1 MKKVMQKKD
10 KTSILAVIHRTLGQ
24 HQKVFL
30 LMSLLFL
37 VVTGYFLW
45 NLRQI
50 QKENVEIKQAVYDL
64 EKDNL
69 NEQNSVFKMCLAV
82 SEESREEYNALSDA
96 YDMAIQKHIQR
107 LRQLLPEEKEK
118 LNQIQEVL
126 QSALQDRQLA
136 ILNGNT
142 EKGQKALEIL
152 EKDYAPKMQEIASM
166 CEELSGMV
174 TKDCQ
179 RRIEQMREVV
189 MAVVALLIMVTVGLM
204 IISQK
209 QKKKIERLINVP
221 IQEIVL
227 AMEELEKGNL
237 QYESSYKSEN
247 EMGMLIE
254 IIRKTVNTLRD
265 YIGNI
270 EQVLFALSQKEYDIA
285 DTFEYQ
291 GDFVRISGAMN
302 SIIEELNCTIRGI
315 SQEIG
320 VVENVGEQ
328 VRETAVVLARGTME
342 NATTIQELSA
352 SMEEI
357 VGQVKQNMQEMER
370 INQKE
375 QEITSWIEDCWKG
388 IGHSQKV
395 MEQTVETTKYL
406 WNFMADMDEIS
417 GQINLLS
424 LNASIEAA
432 RAGEAGKGFAVV
444 AEEIRKLSEQ
454 TVTVTGKSKQ
464 YIQNCT
470 QAAENGM
477 NEVEQMG
484 TEVSQIAEQVR
495 RIRDM
500 VQNASEVSGSQL
512 IAMQNC
518 EEGIADMAKLVQ
530 KYSNMAE
537 QLEEKAKTMELSVE
551 EICVEMQKFKLK

>member
-1 MKKVMQKKD
+1 MKKRKNS
-10 KTSILAVIHRTLGQ
+10 SILAIIHQTLGQ

-37 VVTGYFLW
+37 AVTGYFLW

-82 SEESREEYNALSDA
+82 SEESREEYSSLSDE
-96 YDMAIQKHIQR
+96 YDMAIQKHIQK
-107 LRQLLPEEKEK
+107 LRRFLPGEKEK

-126 QSALQDRQLA
+126 QSALQERQLA

-179 RRIEQMREVV
+179 RRIEQMQEIV
-189 MAVVALLIMVTVGLM
+189 MAVVVLLIMVTVGLM

-237 QYESSYKSEN
+237 QYESNYKSEN
-247 EMGMLIE
+247 EMGMLTE

-328 VRETAVVLARGTME
+328 VRETAVVLARGTLE
-342 NATTIQELSA
+342 NATTIEELSA

-357 VGQVKQNMQEMER
+357 VEQVKQNMQEMER

-388 IGHSQKV
+388 IGHSQEV
-395 MEQTVETTKYL
+395 MAQTVETTKYL

-464 YIQNCT
+464 YIENCT
-470 QAAENGM
+470 QAVEIGM
-477 NEVEQMG
+477 NEVEQTG
-484 TEVSQIAEQVR
+484 TEMSQIAEQVR

>member
-1 MKKVMQKKD
+1 M
-10 KTSILAVIHRTLGQ
+10 
-24 HQKVFL
+24 
-30 LMSLLFL
+30 
-37 VVTGYFLW
+37 
-45 NLRQI
+45 
-50 QKENVEIKQAVYDL
+50 EIKQAVYDL

-82 SEESREEYNALSDA
+82 SEESREEYSSLSDE
-96 YDMAIQKHIQR
+96 YDMAIQKHIQK
-107 LRQLLPEEKEK
+107 LRRFLPGEKEK

-126 QSALQDRQLA
+126 QSALQERQLA

-179 RRIEQMREVV
+179 RRIEQMQEIV
-189 MAVVALLIMVTVGLM
+189 MAVVVLLIMVTVGLM

-237 QYESSYKSEN
+237 QYESNYKSEN
-247 EMGMLIE
+247 EMGMLTE

-328 VRETAVVLARGTME
+328 VRETAVVLARGTLE
-342 NATTIQELSA
+342 NATTIEELSA

-357 VGQVKQNMQEMER
+357 VEQVKQNMQEMER

-388 IGHSQKV
+388 IGHSQEV
-395 MEQTVETTKYL
+395 MAQTVETTKYL

-464 YIQNCT
+464 YIENCT
-470 QAAENGM
+470 QAVEIGM
-477 NEVEQMG
+477 NEVEQTG
-484 TEVSQIAEQVR
+484 TEMSQIAEQVR

-551 EICVEMQKFKLK
+551 EICVEMQQFKLK

>member
-1 MKKVMQKKD
+1 MKKRKNS
-10 KTSILAVIHRTLGQ
+10 SILAIIHQTLGQ

-37 VVTGYFLW
+37 SVTGYFLW

-50 QKENVEIKQAVYDL
+50 QRENVEIKQEVYEL

-82 SEESREEYNALSDA
+82 SKENREEYISLSEA
-96 YDMAIQKHIQR
+96 YDMAVQKHIQK
-107 LRQLLPEEKEK
+107 LRQFLPEEKET
-118 LNQIQEVL
+118 LNQIQEIL

-142 EKGQKALEIL
+142 ENGQEALELL
-152 EKDYAPKMQEIASM
+152 EKNYAPKMQEIAGL
-166 CEELSGMV
+166 CEELSKMV
-174 TKDCQ
+174 TEDCQ
-179 RRIEQMREVV
+179 SRIERIRVVV
-189 MAVVALLIMVTVGLM
+189 MVDVVLLIAVTVGLM

-209 QKKKIERLINVP
+209 QKKKIEKLINEPV
-221 IQEIVL
+221 QEMVL

-237 QYESSYKSEN
+237 QYESSYESEN
-247 EMGMLIE
+247 EMGMLTE
-254 IIRKTVNTLRD
+254 SIRKTVRTLRS

-270 EQVLFALSQKEYDIA
+270 EQVLSALSKKEYDIA
-285 DTFEYQ
+285 DTFAYQ

-302 SIIEELNCTIRGI
+302 TIIEELNGTIRGI
-315 SQEIG
+315 SQEID
-320 VVENVGEQ
+320 VVENTGEQ
-328 VRETAVVLARGTME
+328 VKETAVILAKGTME
-342 NATTIQELSA
+342 NAATIEELSA

-357 VGQVKQNMQEMER
+357 VGQVRNNMREMEN

-375 QEITSWIEDCWKG
+375 QEITSWIENCWKG
-388 IGHSQKV
+388 IRHSQEV

-432 RAGEAGKGFAVV
+432 RAGDAGKGFAVV

-454 TVTVTGKSKQ
+454 TVIVTGKSKQ

-470 QAAENGM
+470 QAVENGM
-477 NEVEQMG
+477 NEVEQTG
-484 TEVSQIAEQVR
+484 TEMSQIAEQVR

-500 VQNASEVSGSQL
+500 VKTASEVSGSQL

-537 QLEEKAKTMELSVE
+537 QLEEKARTMELSVE
-551 EICVEMQKFKLK
+551 EICVEMQQFKLK

>member
-1 MKKVMQKKD
+1 MEKRKNS
-10 KTSILAVIHRTLGQ
+10 SILAIIHKTLGQ

-37 VVTGYFLW
+37 AVTGYFLW

-82 SEESREEYNALSDA
+82 SEESREEYSSLSDE
-96 YDMAIQKHIQR
+96 YDMAIQKRIQK

-142 EKGQKALEIL
+142 ENGQKALEIL

-179 RRIEQMREVV
+179 RRIVQMQEIVV
-189 MAVVALLIMVTVGLM
+189 AVVVLLAVVTVGLM
-204 IISQK
+204 IVSQK

-247 EMGMLIE
+247 EMGMLTE
-254 IIRKTVNTLRD
+254 SIRKTVNTLRD

-285 DTFEYQ
+285 DTFAYQ

-302 SIIEELNCTIRGI
+302 TIIEELNGTIRGI
-315 SQEIG
+315 SQEID
-320 VVENVGEQ
+320 VVENTGEQ
-328 VRETAVVLARGTME
+328 VKETAVVLAKGTME
-342 NATTIQELSA
+342 NAATIEELSA

-357 VGQVKQNMQEMER
+357 VGQVRKNMREMEN

-375 QEITSWIEDCWKG
+375 QEITSWIENCWKG
-388 IGHSQKV
+388 IRHSQEV

-454 TVTVTGKSKQ
+454 TVIVTGKSKQ

-470 QAAENGM
+470 QAVENGM
-477 NEVEQMG
+477 NEVEQTG
-484 TEVSQIAEQVR
+484 TEMSQIAEQVR

-500 VQNASEVSGSQL
+500 VKTASEVSGSQL

-537 QLEEKAKTMELSVE
+537 QLEEKARTMELSVE
-551 EICVEMQKFKLK
+551 EICVEMQQFKLK

>member
-1 MKKVMQKKD
+1 MEKRKNS
-10 KTSILAVIHRTLGQ
+10 SILAIIHKTLGQ

-37 VVTGYFLW
+37 AVTGYFLW

-82 SEESREEYNALSDA
+82 SGESREEYSSLSDE
-96 YDMAIQKHIQR
+96 YDMAIQKRIQK

-142 EKGQKALEIL
+142 ENGQKALEIL

-179 RRIEQMREVV
+179 RRIVQMQEIVV
-189 MAVVALLIMVTVGLM
+189 AVVVLLAVVTVGLM
-204 IISQK
+204 IVSQK

-247 EMGMLIE
+247 EMGMLTE
-254 IIRKTVNTLRD
+254 SIRKTVNTLRD

-285 DTFEYQ
+285 DTFAYQ

-302 SIIEELNCTIRGI
+302 TIIEELNGTIRGI
-315 SQEIG
+315 SQEIEI
-320 VVENVGEQ
+320 VENTGEQ
-328 VRETAVVLARGTME
+328 VKETAVVLAKGTME
-342 NATTIQELSA
+342 NAATIEELSA

-357 VGQVKQNMQEMER
+357 VGQVRKNMREMEN

-375 QEITSWIEDCWKG
+375 QEITSWIENCWKG
-388 IGHSQKV
+388 IRHSQEV

-454 TVTVTGKSKQ
+454 TVIVTGKSKQ

-470 QAAENGM
+470 QAVENGM
-477 NEVEQMG
+477 NEVEQTG
-484 TEVSQIAEQVR
+484 TEMSQIAEQVR

-500 VQNASEVSGSQL
+500 VKTASEVSGSQL

-537 QLEEKAKTMELSVE
+537 QLEEKARTMELSVE
-551 EICVEMQKFKLK
+551 EICVEMQQFKLK

>member
-1 MKKVMQKKD
+1 MEKRKNS
-10 KTSILAVIHRTLGQ
+10 SILAIIHKTLGQ

-37 VVTGYFLW
+37 AVTGYFLW

-50 QKENVEIKQAVYDL
+50 QKENVEIKQSVYDL

-82 SEESREEYNALSDA
+82 SGESREEYSSLSDE
-96 YDMAIQKHIQR
+96 YDMAIQKRIQK

-142 EKGQKALEIL
+142 ENGQKALEIL

-179 RRIEQMREVV
+179 RRIVQMQEIVV
-189 MAVVALLIMVTVGLM
+189 AVVVLLAVVTVGLM
-204 IISQK
+204 IVSQK

-247 EMGMLIE
+247 EMGMLTE
-254 IIRKTVNTLRD
+254 SIRKTVNTLRD

-285 DTFEYQ
+285 DTFAYQ

-302 SIIEELNCTIRGI
+302 TIIEELNGTIRGI
-315 SQEIG
+315 SQEIEI
-320 VVENVGEQ
+320 VENTGEQ
-328 VRETAVVLARGTME
+328 VKETAVVLAKGTME
-342 NATTIQELSA
+342 NAATIEELSA

-357 VGQVKQNMQEMER
+357 VGQVRKNMREMEN

-375 QEITSWIEDCWKG
+375 QEITSWIENCWKG
-388 IGHSQKV
+388 IRHSQEV

-454 TVTVTGKSKQ
+454 TVIVTGKSKQ

-470 QAAENGM
+470 QAVENGM
-477 NEVEQMG
+477 NEVEQTG
-484 TEVSQIAEQVR
+484 TEMSQIAEQVR

-500 VQNASEVSGSQL
+500 VKTASEVSGSQL

-537 QLEEKAKTMELSVE
+537 QLEEKARTMELSVE
-551 EICVEMQKFKLK
+551 EICVEMQQFKLK

>member
-1 MKKVMQKKD
+1 MEKRKNS
-10 KTSILAVIHRTLGQ
+10 SILAIIHKTLGQ

-37 VVTGYFLW
+37 AVTGYFLW

-82 SEESREEYNALSDA
+82 SGESREEYSSLSDE
-96 YDMAIQKHIQR
+96 YDMAIQKRIQK

-142 EKGQKALEIL
+142 ENGQKALEIL

-179 RRIEQMREVV
+179 RRIVQMQEIVV
-189 MAVVALLIMVTVGLM
+189 AVVVLLAVVTVGLM
-204 IISQK
+204 IVSQK

-247 EMGMLIE
+247 EMGMLTE
-254 IIRKTVNTLRD
+254 SIRKTVNTLRD

-285 DTFEYQ
+285 DTFAYQ

-302 SIIEELNCTIRGI
+302 TIIEELNGTIRGI
-315 SQEIG
+315 SQEIEI
-320 VVENVGEQ
+320 VENTGEQ
-328 VRETAVVLARGTME
+328 VKETAVVLAKGTME
-342 NATTIQELSA
+342 NAATIEELSA

-357 VGQVKQNMQEMER
+357 VGQVRKNMREMEN

-375 QEITSWIEDCWKG
+375 QEITSWIENCWKG
-388 IGHSQKV
+388 IRHSQEV

-432 RAGEAGKGFAVV
+432 RAREAGKGFAVV

-454 TVTVTGKSKQ
+454 TVIVTGKSKQ

-470 QAAENGM
+470 QAVENGM
-477 NEVEQMG
+477 NEVEQTG
-484 TEVSQIAEQVR
+484 TEMSQIAEQVR

-500 VQNASEVSGSQL
+500 VKTASEVSGSQL

-537 QLEEKAKTMELSVE
+537 QLEEKARTMELSVE
-551 EICVEMQKFKLK
+551 EICVEMQQFKLK

>member
-1 MKKVMQKKD
+1 MEKRKNS
-10 KTSILAVIHRTLGQ
+10 SILAIIHKTLGQ

-37 VVTGYFLW
+37 AVTGYFLW

-82 SEESREEYNALSDA
+82 SEESREEYSSLSDE
-96 YDMAIQKHIQR
+96 YDMAIQKRIQK

-142 EKGQKALEIL
+142 ENGQKALEIL

-179 RRIEQMREVV
+179 RRIVQMQEIVV
-189 MAVVALLIMVTVGLM
+189 AVVVLLAVVTVGLM
-204 IISQK
+204 IVSQK

-247 EMGMLIE
+247 EMGMLTE
-254 IIRKTVNTLRD
+254 SIRKTVNTLRD

-285 DTFEYQ
+285 DTFAYQ

-302 SIIEELNCTIRGI
+302 TIIEELNGTIRGI
-315 SQEIG
+315 SQEIEI
-320 VVENVGEQ
+320 VENTGEQ
-328 VRETAVVLARGTME
+328 VKETAVALAKGTME
-342 NATTIQELSA
+342 NAATIEELSA

-357 VGQVKQNMQEMER
+357 VGQVRNNMREMEN

-375 QEITSWIEDCWKG
+375 QEITSWIENCWKG
-388 IGHSQKV
+388 IRQSQEV

-454 TVTVTGKSKQ
+454 TVIVTGKSKQ

-470 QAAENGM
+470 QAVENGM
-477 NEVEQMG
+477 NEVEQTG
-484 TEVSQIAEQVR
+484 TEMSQIAEQVR

-500 VQNASEVSGSQL
+500 VKTASEVSGSQL

-537 QLEEKAKTMELSVE
+537 QLEEKARTMELSVE
-551 EICVEMQKFKLK
+551 EICVEMQQFKLK

>member
-1 MKKVMQKKD
+1 MKKRKNS
-10 KTSILAVIHRTLGQ
+10 SILAIIHQTLGQ

-37 VVTGYFLW
+37 SVTGYFLW
-45 NLRQI
+45 NIRQI
-50 QKENVEIKQAVYDL
+50 QRENVEIKQEVYEL

-82 SEESREEYNALSDA
+82 SEENREEYISLSEA
-96 YDMAIQKHIQR
+96 YDMAVQKHIQK
-107 LRQLLPEEKEK
+107 LRQFLPEEKET
-118 LNQIQEVL
+118 LNQIQEIL

-142 EKGQKALEIL
+142 ENGQEALELL
-152 EKDYAPKMQEIASM
+152 EKNYAPKMQEIAGL
-166 CEELSGMV
+166 CEELSKMV
-174 TKDCQ
+174 TEDCQ
-179 RRIEQMREVV
+179 SRIERIRVVV
-189 MAVVALLIMVTVGLM
+189 MVDVVLLIAVTVGLM

-209 QKKKIERLINVP
+209 QKKKIEKLINEPV
-221 IQEIVL
+221 QEMVL

-237 QYESSYKSEN
+237 QYESSYESEN
-247 EMGMLIE
+247 EMGMLTE
-254 IIRKTVNTLRD
+254 SIRKTVRTLRS

-270 EQVLFALSQKEYDIA
+270 EQVLSALSKKEYDIA
-285 DTFEYQ
+285 DTFAYQ

-302 SIIEELNCTIRGI
+302 TIIEELNGTIRGI
-315 SQEIG
+315 SQEID
-320 VVENVGEQ
+320 VVENTGEQ
-328 VRETAVVLARGTME
+328 VKETAVILAKGTME
-342 NATTIQELSA
+342 NAATIEELSA

-357 VGQVKQNMQEMER
+357 VGQVRNNMREMEN

-375 QEITSWIEDCWKG
+375 QEITSWIENCWKG
-388 IGHSQKV
+388 IRHSQEV

-432 RAGEAGKGFAVV
+432 RAGDAGKGFAVV
-444 AEEIRKLSEQ
+444 AEEIRNLSEQ
-454 TVTVTGKSKQ
+454 TVIVTGKSKQ

-470 QAAENGM
+470 QAVENGM
-477 NEVEQMG
+477 NEVEQTG
-484 TEVSQIAEQVR
+484 TEMSQIAEQVR

-500 VQNASEVSGSQL
+500 VKTASEVSGSQL

-537 QLEEKAKTMELSVE
+537 QLEEKARTMELSVE
-551 EICVEMQKFKLK
+551 EICVEMQQFKLK

>member
-1 MKKVMQKKD
+1 MEKRKNS
-10 KTSILAVIHRTLGQ
+10 SILAIIHKTLGQ

-37 VVTGYFLW
+37 AVTGYFLW

-82 SEESREEYNALSDA
+82 SEESREEYSSLSDE
-96 YDMAIQKHIQR
+96 YDMAIQKRIQK

-142 EKGQKALEIL
+142 ENGQKALEIL

-179 RRIEQMREVV
+179 RRIVQMQEIVV
-189 MAVVALLIMVTVGLM
+189 AVVVLLAVVTVGLM
-204 IISQK
+204 IVSQK

-247 EMGMLIE
+247 EMGMLTE
-254 IIRKTVNTLRD
+254 SIRKTVNTLRD

-285 DTFEYQ
+285 DTFAYQ

-302 SIIEELNCTIRGI
+302 TIIEELNGTIRGI
-315 SQEIG
+315 SQEIEI
-320 VVENVGEQ
+320 VENTGEQ
-328 VRETAVVLARGTME
+328 VKETAVVLAKGTME
-342 NATTIQELSA
+342 NAATIEELSA

-357 VGQVKQNMQEMER
+357 VGQVRNNMREMEN

-375 QEITSWIEDCWKG
+375 QEITSWIENCWKG
-388 IGHSQKV
+388 IRHSQEV

-424 LNASIEAA
+424 LNASIEAV

-454 TVTVTGKSKQ
+454 TVIVTGKSKQ

-470 QAAENGM
+470 QAVENGM
-477 NEVEQMG
+477 NEVEQTG
-484 TEVSQIAEQVR
+484 TEMSQIAEQVR

-500 VQNASEVSGSQL
+500 VKTASEVSGSQL

-537 QLEEKAKTMELSVE
+537 QLEEKARTMELSVE
-551 EICVEMQKFKLK
+551 EICVEMQQFRIK

>member
-1 MKKVMQKKD
+1 MKKRKNS
-10 KTSILAVIHRTLGQ
+10 SILAIIHQTLGQ
-24 HQKVFL
+24 HQIVFL

-37 VVTGYFLW
+37 SVTGYFLW

-50 QKENVEIKQAVYDL
+50 QRENVEIKQEVYEL

-82 SEESREEYNALSDA
+82 SEENREEYISLSEA
-96 YDMAIQKHIQR
+96 YDMAVQKHIQK
-107 LRQLLPEEKEK
+107 LRQFLPEEKET
-118 LNQIQEVL
+118 LNQIQEIL

-142 EKGQKALEIL
+142 ENGQEALELL
-152 EKDYAPKMQEIASM
+152 EKNYAPKMQEIAGL
-166 CEELSGMV
+166 CEELSKMV
-174 TKDCQ
+174 TEDCQ
-179 RRIEQMREVV
+179 SRIERIRVVV
-189 MAVVALLIMVTVGLM
+189 MVDVVLLIAVTVGLM

-209 QKKKIERLINVP
+209 QKKKIEKLINEPV
-221 IQEIVL
+221 QEMVL

-237 QYESSYKSEN
+237 QYESRYESEN
-247 EMGMLIE
+247 EMGMLTE
-254 IIRKTVNTLRD
+254 SIRKTVRTLRS

-270 EQVLFALSQKEYDIA
+270 EQVLSALSKKEYDIA
-285 DTFEYQ
+285 DTFAYQ

-302 SIIEELNCTIRGI
+302 TIIEELNGTIRGI
-315 SQEIG
+315 SQEID
-320 VVENVGEQ
+320 VVENTGEQ
-328 VRETAVVLARGTME
+328 VKETAVVLAKGTME
-342 NATTIQELSA
+342 NAATIEELSA

-357 VGQVKQNMQEMER
+357 VGQVRKNMREMEN

-375 QEITSWIEDCWKG
+375 QEITSWIENCWKG
-388 IGHSQKV
+388 IRHSQEV

-454 TVTVTGKSKQ
+454 TVIVTGKSKQ

-470 QAAENGM
+470 QAVENGM
-477 NEVEQMG
+477 NEVEQTG
-484 TEVSQIAEQVR
+484 TEMSQIAEQVR

-500 VQNASEVSGSQL
+500 VKTASEVSGSQL

-537 QLEEKAKTMELSVE
+537 QLEEKARTMELSVE
-551 EICVEMQKFKLK
+551 EICVEMQQFKLK

>member
-1 MKKVMQKKD
+1 MEKRKNS
-10 KTSILAVIHRTLGQ
+10 SILAIIHKTLGQ

-37 VVTGYFLW
+37 AVTGYFLW

-82 SEESREEYNALSDA
+82 SEESREEYSSLSDE
-96 YDMAIQKHIQR
+96 YDMAIQKRIQK

-142 EKGQKALEIL
+142 ENGQKALEIL

-179 RRIEQMREVV
+179 RRIVQMQEIVV
-189 MAVVALLIMVTVGLM
+189 AVVVLLAVVTVGLM
-204 IISQK
+204 IVSQK

-247 EMGMLIE
+247 EMGMLTE
-254 IIRKTVNTLRD
+254 SIRKTVNTLRD

-285 DTFEYQ
+285 DTFAYQ

-302 SIIEELNCTIRGI
+302 TIIEELNGTIRGI
-315 SQEIG
+315 SQEIEI
-320 VVENVGEQ
+320 VENTGEQ
-328 VRETAVVLARGTME
+328 VKETAVALAKGTME
-342 NATTIQELSA
+342 NAATIEELSA

-357 VGQVKQNMQEMER
+357 VGQVRNNMREMEN

-375 QEITSWIEDCWKG
+375 QEITSWIENCWKG
-388 IGHSQKV
+388 IRHSQEV

-454 TVTVTGKSKQ
+454 TVIVTGKSKQ

-470 QAAENGM
+470 QAVENGM
-477 NEVEQMG
+477 NEVEQTG
-484 TEVSQIAEQVR
+484 TEMSQIAEQVR

-500 VQNASEVSGSQL
+500 VKTASEVSGSQL

-530 KYSNMAE
+530 QYSNMAE
-537 QLEEKAKTMELSVE
+537 QLEEKARTMELSVE
-551 EICVEMQKFKLK
+551 EICVEMQQFKLK